1 MEILSPQE
9 ALNRASE
16 VCGVPSQVLRVA
28 ELSDVRAYFVGEP
41 IRGGVQMIISEDGS
55 LMFAASSL
63 DIRAATELFLAG
75 RRTDVSRF
83 RDLRELNRKKY
94 ADLDNLDG

>member
-9 ALNRASE
+9 ALHRASG
-16 VCGVPSQVLRVA
+16 VCGVPSQVLRVT
-28 ELSDVRAYFVGEP
+28 ELSDVHAYYIAEP
-41 IRGGVQMIISEDGS
+41 IRGGVQMILSEDGS

-83 RDLRELNRKKY
+83 ADLRELNRKKY
-94 ADLDNLDG
+94 ADLDDLDG